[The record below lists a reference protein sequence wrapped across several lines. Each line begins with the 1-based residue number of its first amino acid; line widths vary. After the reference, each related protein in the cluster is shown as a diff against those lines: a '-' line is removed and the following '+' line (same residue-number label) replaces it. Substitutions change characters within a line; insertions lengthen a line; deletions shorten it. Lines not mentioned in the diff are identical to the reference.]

1 MGAPTA
7 RPPYYALLLFSRF
20 AQGTYGLRPV
30 PIASATG
37 ARADPPLKAWQVEA
51 GRSGRRVFLANMS
64 AVPQTVALRANRAR
78 YMLDRMTP
86 YDPTGAGRTLD
97 APEVRI
103 DGRAV
108 AADGSWPGF
117 APTTGRIARG
127 RLTVALAPGEVAVLT
142 LRDR

>member
-1 MGAPTA
+1 
-7 RPPYYALLLFSRF
+7 
-20 AQGTYGLRPV
+20 
-30 PIASATG
+30 
-37 ARADPPLKAWQVEA
+37 
-51 GRSGRRVFLANMS
+51 MS
-64 AVPQTVALRANRAR
+64 AVPQTVALLRATGAR

-103 DGRAV
+103 DGHAI

-127 RLTVALAPGEVAVLT
+127 RLNVALAPGEVAVLT